1 MDEDAKE
8 TMIEMAELPPGQ
20 GPMSDDEIKMQ
31 LLQLA
36 KDIIQQNAAMRWE
49 THKRCE
55 DVSVDMVIKE
65 ARKLVKFVNK

>member
-1 MDEDAKE
+1 MDEETKE
-8 TMIEMAELPPGQ
+8 AMIEMAEMPQ
-20 GPMSDDEIKMQ
+20 GPMSDVEIKMQ
-31 LLQLA
+31 LLHLA

-65 ARKLVKFVNK
+65 ARKLIKFVNK